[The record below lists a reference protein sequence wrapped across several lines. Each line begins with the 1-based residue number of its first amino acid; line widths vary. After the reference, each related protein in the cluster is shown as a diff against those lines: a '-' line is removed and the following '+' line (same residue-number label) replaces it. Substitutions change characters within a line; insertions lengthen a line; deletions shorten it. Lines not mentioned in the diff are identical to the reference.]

1 MRKLVILVAAVG
13 LFASCSKE
21 TPIAPATPKVQEQE
35 APVTLTGEEAGEGQ
49 IRLSLTMELDNFEQI
64 AGGFD
69 AAQEPR
75 AVKPQINT
83 GAANN
88 KLIDLRA
95 YADAGSDRI
104 MGMLYVYD
112 DITKVTVPFNAPFRI
127 SNDGKSIGY
136 DGLVSGFVPGSDHK
150 KNFEKMVARKMSN
163 CYVTA
168 IIGNDRGSLNFT
180 NKGPHIINNWD
191 DNVTLPE
198 NFVMLKSEAN
208 PIGWRNNKGGK
219 VHEITVKD
227 NARMKLRMMGYLMM
241 LRLHNGFPQYVT
253 RMNPTTYKK
262 DIQNI
267 PVYVDG
273 NGKRHRTQ
281 RPALMAF
288 IDLSP
293 TLSAAQDQQLTF
305 NPWGGKMYMKT
316 GAVNETYFTGKYKVS
331 NTGQP
336 DSYRYMQYK
345 HYVSF
350 PVGRPA
356 PGIVPAKGDVVVAMY
371 FPQVDD
377 FGSVGFRLAG
387 PYGYD
392 GSAFTLDPATGQY
405 YEVRSGYDKLEKSKP
420 TSTGSNTSYSKSRDN
435 VVYYPVIRITPEPR
449 NIPAKISTPGIFN
462 QYKNWTNGITTWEP
476 IP

>member
-75 AVKPQINT
+75 AVKPTINT
-83 GAANN
+83 GAADN
-88 KLIDLRA
+88 KLVNLRA
-95 YADAGSDRI
+95 YADPGSDRI
-104 MGMLYVYD
+104 TGMLYVYD
-112 DITKVTVPFNAPFRI
+112 DITKDIVAFNAPFRI

-136 DGLVSGFVPGSDHK
+136 DGLVSGFTPGSNYE
-150 KNFEKMVARKMSN
+150 KNFKKMVAKKMSN

-168 IIGNDRGSLNFT
+168 IIGNDPGSLNFT

-191 DNVTLPE
+191 DNVKLPD

-208 PIGWRNNKGGK
+208 PIGWRDNKAGK
-219 VHEITVKD
+219 VHEITVK
-227 NARMKLRMMGYLMM
+227 NNGRMKLRMMGYLMM

-253 RMNPTTYKK
+253 RMNPTAYV
-262 DIQNI
+262 QNI

-273 NGKRHRTQ
+273 NGKRYRTQ
-281 RPALMAF
+281 RPPLMAF

-293 TLSAAQDQQLTF
+293 TLSAAQDQQLSF
-305 NPWGGKMYMKT
+305 DPQGGKMYMDPKK
-316 GAVNETYFTGKYKVS
+316 VNETHFNGKHKDVVI
-331 NTGQP
+331 GQP
-336 DSYRYMQYK
+336 DRYRYMQYK
-345 HYVSF
+345 QYVSV
-350 PVGRPA
+350 PVGRPT

-377 FGSVGFRLAG
+377 YGAVGYQLAG
-387 PYGYD
+387 PYFYD
-392 GSAFTLDPATGQY
+392 GSGFTLDPATGQY
-405 YEVRSGYDKLEKSKP
+405 FEVKSGNDKLEKSKP
-420 TSTGSNTSYSKSRDN
+420 INVGSNNSYRKSRDN
-435 VVYYPVIRITPEPR
+435 VVYYPVIYIQPQPR
-449 NIPAKISTPGIFN
+449 NTQAKVSTQGVFN
-462 QYKNWTNGITTWEP
+462 QCKNWTNAATTPWEP

>member
-1 MRKLVILVAAVG
+1 VRKLVILVAAVG

-75 AVKPQINT
+75 AVIPQINM

-104 MGMLYVYD
+104 KGMLYVYKPNTN
-112 DITKVTVPFNAPFRI
+112 DIVAFNAPFRI
-127 SNDGKSIGY
+127 YNDGKSIGY
-136 DGLVSGFVPGSDHK
+136 DGLVSGFTPGSEYERIFK
-150 KNFEKMVARKMSN
+150 KMVRNQMQD

-168 IIGNDRGSLNFT
+168 IIGNNPGSLNFT

-191 DNVTLPE
+191 DNVQLPA

-208 PIGWRNNKGGK
+208 PIGWRHNKGGK
-219 VHEITVKD
+219 VHEISVK
-227 NARMKLRMMGYLMM
+227 NNGRMKLRMMGYLMM

-253 RMNPTTYKK
+253 RMNPTTYGKS
-262 DIQNI
+262 I

-273 NGKRHRTQ
+273 NGKRYRTQ

-293 TLSAAQDQQLTF
+293 TLSAAQDQQLSF
-305 NPWGGKMYMKT
+305 DPEGGKMYMDPR
-316 GAVNETYFTGKYKVS
+316 AVNETHFTGKHKDVVI
-331 NTGQP
+331 GQP
-336 DSYRYMQYK
+336 DRYRYMQYK
-345 HYVSF
+345 QYVSV

-377 FGSVGFRLAG
+377 YGAVGYQLAG
-387 PYGYD
+387 PYSYD
-392 GSAFTLDPATGQY
+392 GSAFSLDPATGKY
-405 YEVRSGYDKLEKSKP
+405 YEVKPGDDKLEKSKP
-420 TSTGSNTSYSKSRDN
+420 IAVGSNNTYRKSRDN
-435 VVYYPVIRITPEPR
+435 VVYYPVIYVQPQPR
-449 NIPAKISTPGIFN
+449 NTPANVSTSGVFN
-462 QYKNWTNGITTWEP
+462 QYKNWTNGVTWEP